1 MPQMAPMNW
10 LFLYLMFTM
19 IFMMFNFFNYYMFLI
34 KNNKTIMKNN
44 KFINKI
50 LDWKW

>member
-10 LFLYLMFTM
+10 LFLYLMFTI

-34 KNNKTIMKNN
+34 KNNKMMKTN
-44 KFINKI
+44 KFLNKSM
-50 LDWKW
+50 DWKW